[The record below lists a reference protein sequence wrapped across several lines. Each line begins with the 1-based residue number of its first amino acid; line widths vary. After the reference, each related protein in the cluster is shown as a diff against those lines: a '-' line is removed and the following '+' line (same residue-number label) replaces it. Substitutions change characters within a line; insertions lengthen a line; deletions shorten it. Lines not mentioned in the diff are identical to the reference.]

1 MTYDPAKLEK
11 ERLAVLENY
20 MKANELDSKESVEA
34 TKKVSMAATGM
45 HRWLLMLI
53 EEAKKEK

>member
-20 MKANELDSKESVEA
+20 MKANELDSEESVKA
-34 TKKVSMAATGM
+34 TKKVSTAVTGM